1 MLFAH
6 ASRYRSRI
14 CNIVGAGIFITP
26 TTILANTNSIGLA
39 LCVWIGTGVIAML
52 GSFSYIELGTAIH
65 ESGCDFAYACYVKW
79 YALAFCYMCVGCLV
93 HYPAVVAIQAQT
105 FSEYL
110 FVGLGIADCDAGFPF
125 TPYVAR
131 KLVEV
136 ALIVLLTYINFFS
149 LRQFVARFNI
159 VAVSA
164 KIMAT
169 FSVIFIGLY
178 YLVAKGQT
186 QNFKEPFAN
195 STPAAANM
203 ISASL
208 LDYSLMMAGI
218 F

>member
-14 CNIVGAGIFITP
+14 CKIMTTSKDEPNELETVAPRNKMGLLGAISYIIGNIVGAGIFITP

-105 FSEYL
+105 FSEYFL
-110 FVGLGIADCDAGFPF
+110 WAG
-125 TPYVAR
+125 YCR
-131 KLVEV
+131 L
-136 ALIVLLTYINFFS
+136 
-149 LRQFVARFNI
+149 
-159 VAVSA
+159 
-164 KIMAT
+164 
-169 FSVIFIGLY
+169 
-178 YLVAKGQT
+178 
-186 QNFKEPFAN
+186 
-195 STPAAANM
+195 
-203 ISASL
+203 
-208 LDYSLMMAGI
+208 
-218 F
+218 